1 MNIIS
6 FDIGI
11 KNMAY
16 CILLHEKNQNVQI
29 KKWGILN
36 LMETD
41 ETNTFTCNCL
51 LKSKKK
57 DNVCNKKAKYK
68 KNDRYF
74 CESHA
79 KKESNFLI
87 PTKEMEM
94 PFLKK
99 QKVDELL
106 KIARSNFLF
115 LNEKNN
121 KKENIVSSISEFY
134 NTKKLDLIHT
144 KKKKNANETDL
155 IAIGKNM
162 KLLLDNISEI
172 SNINVVLIE
181 NQISP
186 IANRMKTI
194 QGMLAQYFI
203 MKNELID
210 IYFISSGNK
219 LKQFQNLNLQYNND
233 RETNETTKNVNPN
246 YKANKLN
253 GVLITNIILNENEQ
267 FHQWKEHMNTSKK
280 DDLADSFLQGLWYFK
295 DRNIISYAEDLKIKL
310 V

>member
-6 FDIGI
+6 FDVGI

-16 CILLHEKNQNVQI
+16 CILSYEKKQNIQI
-29 KKWGILN
+29 KKWGVLN
-36 LMETD
+36 LMDTENPHTI
-41 ETNTFTCNCL
+41 TCNCL
-51 LKSKKK
+51 LKKK
-57 DNVCNKKAKYK
+57 DNICNKKAKYK
-68 KNDRYF
+68 KNDRFF

-79 KKESNFLI
+79 KKDTIFSI

-106 KIARSNFLF
+106 KIARSHLLLLDEKNIKKDNIISAIYNFY
-115 LNEKNN
+115 NN
-121 KKENIVSSISEFY
+121 KKLEAMY
-134 NTKKLDLIHT
+134 T
-144 KKKKNANETDL
+144 KKKTNANETNL
-155 IAIGKNM
+155 ITIGKNM
-162 KLLLDNISEI
+162 KQLLNDIPEILD
-172 SNINVVLIE
+172 INVVLIE

-203 MKNELID
+203 MKNESID
-210 IYFISSGNK
+210 IYFISSSNK
-219 LKQFQNLNLQYNND
+219 LKQFQKLNLQYNND
-233 RETNETTKNVNPN
+233 REINETSINVNPN

-267 FHQWKEHMNTSKK
+267 FNQWKDNMNTPKK

-295 DRNIISYAEDLKIKL
+295 DKNIIYYAEDLKIKH

>member
-6 FDIGI
+6 FDVGI

-16 CILLHEKNQNVQI
+16 CILSYEKKQNIQI
-29 KKWGILN
+29 KKWGVLN
-36 LMETD
+36 LMDTENPHTI
-41 ETNTFTCNCL
+41 TCNCL
-51 LKSKKK
+51 LKTKKK
-57 DNVCNKKAKYK
+57 DNICNKKAKYK
-68 KNDRYF
+68 KNDRFF

-79 KKESNFLI
+79 KKDTIFSI

-106 KIARSNFLF
+106 KIARSHLLLLDEKNIKKDNIISAIYNFY
-115 LNEKNN
+115 NN
-121 KKENIVSSISEFY
+121 KKLEAMY
-134 NTKKLDLIHT
+134 T
-144 KKKKNANETDL
+144 KKKTNANETNL
-155 IAIGKNM
+155 ITIGKNM
-162 KLLLDNISEI
+162 KHLLNDIPEILD
-172 SNINVVLIE
+172 INVVLIE

-203 MKNELID
+203 MKNESID
-210 IYFISSGNK
+210 IYFISSSNK
-219 LKQFQNLNLQYNND
+219 LKQFQKLNLQYNND
-233 RETNETTKNVNPN
+233 REINETSINVNPN

-267 FHQWKEHMNTSKK
+267 FNQWKDNMNTPKK

-295 DRNIISYAEDLKIKL
+295 DKNIIYYAEDLKIKH